1 MKNKKNQRA
10 RWLDAWR
17 GLALLS
23 MVGFHGYY
31 DLTRIFGQKALL
43 LPAFLEHLWQQSIL
57 ISFVFI
63 AGCVSNY
70 TVHSWK
76 RGMVLCLW
84 GLGLTG
90 ITHFFIPEET
100 IIWGVLSFMG
110 LGGVFLG
117 FLAKAW
123 ERYCEKTS
131 SGEQQKAALLNFV
144 FFMVAFFCTEGLP
157 RGFLGCYGNYFCKV
171 PFTSNNFFL
180 FILGWPTEGF
190 FSADYVPL
198 VPWLFLGAGGYF
210 FWQLVRKQGEK
221 LKGPRSLS
229 FLGEHTLLIYL
240 LHQPLLYGLCTLYF
254 QH

>member
-1 MKNKKNQRA
+1 MKHKKNQRA
-10 RWLDAWR
+10 KVLDAWR

-31 DLTRIFGQKALL
+31 DLTRIFDQQALL
-43 LPAFLEHLWQQSIL
+43 IAAPLEHLWQQSIL

-90 ITHFFIPEET
+90 ITHFFIPGET
-100 IIWGVLSFMG
+100 ILWGVLSFMG
-110 LGGVFLG
+110 LGGILLG
-117 FLAKAW
+117 ILAKAW
-123 ERYCEKTS
+123 QSYGEKINLK
-131 SGEQQKAALLNFV
+131 EQWRGALWGFI
-144 FFMVAFFCTEGLP
+144 FSMVGFFCTEGLP
-157 RGFLGCYGNYFCKV
+157 RGFLGCYGNYFYQV
-171 PFTSNNFFL
+171 PFVDNNFFL
-180 FILGWPTEGF
+180 FILGWPTNGF
-190 FSADYVPL
+190 VSADYVPL

-210 FWQLVRKQGEK
+210 FWQLVSKPGENFQGPK
-221 LKGPRSLS
+221 SLV
-229 FLGEHTLLIYL
+229 FLGQHTLLIYL

-254 QH
+254 QD